1 MLTCRVQGQ
10 LQLSLAR
17 QGLLGVVSGPANGP
31 QVDVVQLAA
40 SAWTPGLVAPSV
52 LEELM
57 LATAHRSHASNRPVY
72 PRRYFR
78 TECSSTYCESLGVD
92 LRVPIDLPIAV
103 KPLALPWT
111 SLPSK

>member
-1 MLTCRVQGQ
+1 MQVLTCSVQGQ

-40 SAWTPGLVAPSV
+40 RAWTPDVVALSV

-57 LATAHRSHASNRPVY
+57 LCLLYTSPS
-72 PRRYFR
+72 PRD
-78 TECSSTYCESLGVD
+78 S
-92 LRVPIDLPIAV
+92 
-103 KPLALPWT
+103 
-111 SLPSK
+111 